1 MMTCLRELL
10 RVLAGALCTEQVEL
24 VDSWKAIYQV
34 GKEGS
39 RVDDQ
44 SGSK

>member
-10 RVLAGALCTEQVEL
+10 RVLAGALCAEQVEL
-24 VDSWKAIYQV
+24 ADSWKAIYQ
-34 GKEGS
+34 GKE
-39 RVDDQ
+39 RRCVDDQ